1 MEMRDMRDRK
11 TLPEKWR
18 RKPRQK
24 SRRESP
30 EAMGFAPAIAV
41 LIAMMMMIIMMGAFC
56 AGAQAQTDCAE
67 GDSPLDTSPP
77 KNMAVPELIQ
87 KFTAQETKVKEARTH
102 YTYTQDVLVQTLG
115 DKGVDGQF
123 HETAIVSYDDKG
135 KRAEKV
141 TFAEQST
148 LRGIQLTPQDMD
160 DIREFMPFILPTEVV
175 PEYNLTYA
183 GQQHVDDLDT
193 YVFHLVPKKEEKNKR
208 YFQGKIW
215 VDNRDFQI
223 VKVCGKSVPD
233 LVKVKRNEHME
244 IRPVFVGYRQ
254 LVDGLWFPAY
264 AKVDDTL
271 TFKIQSVHVR
281 EIVKLKDYKRVGAA
295 APTAKP

>member
-1 MEMRDMRDRK
+1 MKTRDQKPQPRK
-11 TLPEKWR
+11 AR
-18 RKPRQK
+18 RG
-24 SRRESP
+24 S
-30 EAMGFAPAIAV
+30 GFAAAMRIP
-41 LIAMMMMIIMMGAFC
+41 IAMMVLGGAFC
-56 AGAQAQTDCAE
+56 AGVQAQTDCAE
-67 GDSPLDTSPP
+67 GDSPLDTSGP
-77 KNMAVPELIQ
+77 KDMTVPELIQ

-115 DKGVDGQF
+115 EKGVDGQF
-123 HETAIVSYDDKG
+123 HEIASVSYDDKG

-148 LRGIQLTPQDMD
+148 LREIQVTPEDMED
-160 DIREFMPFILPTEVV
+160 VREFMPFILTTEEV

-233 LVKVKRNEHME
+233 RVQVKKKQHME

-281 EIVKLKDYKRVGAA
+281 EIVKLKDYKRAGTA
-295 APTAKP
+295 APAAKP